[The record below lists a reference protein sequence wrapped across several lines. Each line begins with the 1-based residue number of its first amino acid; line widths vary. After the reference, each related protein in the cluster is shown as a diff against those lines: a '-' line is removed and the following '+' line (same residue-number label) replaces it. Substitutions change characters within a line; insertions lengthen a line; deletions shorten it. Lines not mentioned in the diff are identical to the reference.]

1 MPQTLHGANC
11 ANVASRVR
19 PGLPSPAV
27 EGPRVLLVED
37 NAKNLKLARDLLGF
51 RGIAVTEATTG
62 AEALAAALGHGPPD
76 VVLLDIDLPD
86 MTGVQLLGALRLLD
100 GFARV
105 PAVAVTAYAMK
116 GDAERLLADG
126 FDAYISKPLD
136 VRTFAD
142 AVVAVATGPQGD
154 GEGSGER

>member
-1 MPQTLHGANC
+1 MEGLH
-11 ANVASRVR
+11 
-19 PGLPSPAV
+19 
-27 EGPRVLLVED
+27 VLLVED

-51 RGIAVTEATTG
+51 RGIAVIEATTG
-62 AEALAAALGHGPPD
+62 AEALDAVRRSGPPD
-76 VVLLDIDLPD
+76 VALLDIDLPD
-86 MTGVQLLGALRLLD
+86 MTGVELLAALRGID

-116 GDAERLLADG
+116 GDAERLLAEG

-142 AVVAVATGPQGD
+142 VVVAVATGAQGD

>member
-1 MPQTLHGANC
+1 MPQTLHGTNC
-11 ANVASRVR
+11 ANVASRLR
-19 PGLPSPAV
+19 PDLPSAAV
-27 EGPRVLLVED
+27 EGLNVLLVED

-51 RGIAVTEATTG
+51 RGITVTEATTG
-62 AEALAAALGHGPPD
+62 AEALEAVGRTGPPD
-76 VVLLDIDLPD
+76 VALLDIDLPD
-86 MTGVQLLGALRLLD
+86 MTGVQLLAALRELD
-100 GFARV
+100 GFDGV

-116 GDAERLLADG
+116 GDAERLLAEG

-142 AVVAVATGPQGD
+142 TVVAVATGPQGD